1 MKWFIDW
8 VKRQP
13 VLATRLL
20 DAFLI
25 ALGVTLHKYG
35 VDIAAEWKTFLDI
48 ILLSIAGAGTVVTR
62 DNVVPAVKLSEPTLA
77 RAANMTTADIAR
89 VEAVKVEA
97 AKP

>member
-1 MKWFIDW
+1 MKWLTDW

-48 ILLSIAGAGTVVTR
+48 ILLAIAGAGTVATR

-77 RAANMTTADIAR
+77 KAASMTNADIA
-89 VEAVKVEA
+89 KVEA
-97 AKP
+97 AKEERP